1 MVQTPVWTLRLGSG
15 LDPQY
20 KTHTPSII
28 VSIVSIPPRVS
39 PNTLCDRLVLFRCR
53 LTVEEHIWFYARLKG
68 LSEEK
73 VKAEMEQI
81 VNDMGLPHK
90 RHSRTSTLSG
100 QRPSPSPSRPQHNP
114 TQQQQ

>member
-1 MVQTPVWTLRLGSG
+1 M
-15 LDPQY
+15 
-20 KTHTPSII
+20 
-28 VSIVSIPPRVS
+28 SIPPSVS
-39 PNTLCDRLVLFRCR
+39 PNTICDRLVLFWCR

-100 QRPSPSPSRPQHNP
+100 QRPSPHHDHNTTTTTIMHTTTTTQQQRHNP
-114 TQQQQ
+114 TQQE